1 MSDRPR
7 GLSVCCLTGH
17 DPRLVAAILDTVR
30 EVADE
35 IVVAVDSRVDPRRL
49 GPLAQ
54 VADVLVRFEF
64 TDPPELARP
73 WLVGLCRFDTVLMI
87 DGDEVPGAEL
97 RAALPGLVADQ
108 GVVQFRLARRWCFPD
123 VDSWLAE
130 RPWWPDHQRRL
141 LRTGPDLD
149 FDLRMH
155 GGVREALPA
164 RYVPEPLYHLACVLQ
179 PFAQRRA
186 RVREYERARPGLRAV
201 GGGPMN
207 DTLYVP
213 EHFATLRPVP
223 TPPEDAERLAR
234 VLAATQQPEHATTAE
249 VPLVGAAEIA
259 RHRPVDEAE
268 IDGYAAS
275 AHIVEV
281 DRRTEPGN
289 DTLVVVDVRNP
300 GPRALPSRDTRGWQ
314 LRVGARLVEPGTDRP
329 VLPWAL
335 TPLPCDVPS
344 GAARQ
349 LEALVRIPAAPGRF
363 ELVVDLVNERGRWFD
378 RPERAE
384 LIVATR
390 WGRYAADVLP
400 RDEWAE
406 QGSRQWP

>member
-1 MSDRPR
+1 
-7 GLSVCCLTGH
+7 VCCLTGH
-17 DPRLVAAILDTVR
+17 DPRLVAAILRTVR
-30 EVADE
+30 DVADE
-35 IVVAVDSRVDPRRL
+35 IVVAVDSRVEPHRL

-87 DGDEVPGAEL
+87 DGDEVPGTEL
-97 RAALPGLVADQ
+97 RAALPGLVADR

-123 VDSWLAE
+123 IGSWLAE

-155 GGVREALPA
+155 GGAREALPA
-164 RYVPEPLYHLACVLQ
+164 RYVSEPIYHLACVQQ

-186 RVREYERARPGLRAV
+186 RVREYERHRPGLRAV

-207 DTLYVP
+207 DTLYIP
-213 EHFATLRPVP
+213 EHFATLPPAP
-223 TPPEDAERLAR
+223 TPPADAALLAA
-234 VLAATQQPEHATTAE
+234 VLAATQDESAGSAPD
-249 VPLVGAAEIA
+249 VPLVGLSEIA
-259 RHRPVDEAE
+259 RHHPVDRAE
-268 IDGYAAS
+268 VDGYAAS
-275 AHIVEV
+275 AHIVET

-289 DTLVVVDVRNP
+289 DTMVVVEVRNA
-300 GPRALPSRDTRGWQ
+300 GPRPLPWRDTRGWQ

-329 VLPWAL
+329 ILPWAL
-335 TPLPCDVPS
+335 TPLPCDVPAGS
-344 GAARQ
+344 TRPM
-349 LEALVRIPAAPGRF
+349 EALVRIPAGPGRF

-378 RPERAE
+378 RPDRAE

-390 WGRYAADVLP
+390 WGRYARGLLP
-400 RDEWAE
+400 HEEREE
-406 QGSRQWP
+406 KVSRP

>member
-1 MSDRPR
+1 MSDRLP

-17 DPRLVAAILDTVR
+17 DPAVVAAILRTVR
-30 EVADE
+30 DVADE

-54 VADVLVRFEF
+54 VVDVLVRFEF

-73 WLVGLCRFDTVLMI
+73 WLVGLCRFGTVLMI
-87 DGDEVPGAEL
+87 DGDEVPGVEL
-97 RAALPGLVADQ
+97 QASLPDLVAD
-108 GVVQFRLARRWCFPD
+108 GDVAQFRLARRWCFPD
-123 VDSWLAE
+123 AGHWLAE
-130 RPWWPDHQRRL
+130 RPWWPDFQRRL
-141 LRTGPDLD
+141 VRFGPALD

-155 GGVREALPA
+155 GGVRNAWPA
-164 RYVPEPLYHLACVLQ
+164 RYVREPLYHLACVQLT
-179 PFAQRRA
+179 FAQRRA

-213 EHFATLRPVP
+213 EHFATLAPAP
-223 TPPEDAERLAR
+223 TPPEDVELLAR
-234 VLAATQQPEHATTAE
+234 ILADARDTPAGSAPD

-259 RHRPVDEAE
+259 RHHPVDEAE
-268 IDGYAAS
+268 VDGYAAS

-289 DTLVVVDVRNP
+289 DTMVLVDVRNV
-300 GPRALPSRDTRGWQ
+300 GPRSLPRRDRRGWQ

-335 TPLPCDVPS
+335 TPLPCDVPAG
-344 GAARQ
+344 GARPV
-349 LEALVRIPAAPGRF
+349 EALVRIPATSGRF

-378 RPERAE
+378 RPDRAE

-390 WGRYAADVLP
+390 WGRYAPDVLT
-400 RDEWAE
+400 REE
-406 QGSRQWP
+406 R